1 MLHRIADAIV
11 ERAEEIAFLECL
23 DTGQALRFMSKT
35 ALRGAEN
42 FRYFADL
49 APAARD
55 GKHLPSDTL
64 MNVTTRVPIGPVG
77 VITPWN
83 TPFMLS
89 TWKIAPALAA
99 GCTVVHKPAE
109 LSPITARLLME
120 IAEEAGAVSVMVLDK
135 LPSDVRKAGGV
146 ARTASIRI
154 IQEIMDNVT
163 IPVMAK
169 CRIGHVYEANV
180 LAETNVDMVDESEVL
195 TPADEYHHIWKW
207 DYTTP
212 FVNGARSLGEALR
225 RVEEGAA
232 MIRTK
237 GEPGTGNVAEAI
249 THIKKVNDELR
260 AIKSIYDSGDKQDL
274 VRMARELKVS
284 YQLVEETAK
293 IGRLPVVNFAAG
305 GIATPADAAYLMSLG
320 CDGIFVGSGIFKAED
335 AQERAR
341 AVVLAT
347 TFWEEP
353 DKVKEAQKMIDE
365 RQSLLGLDVKN
376 LELKMQERGGSA

>member
-1 MLHRIADAIV
+1 MIPLSGDIPNSKGEIKESNEMTSVYRGTSTLKRGFAHMLKNGVVMDVTTV
-11 ERAEEIAFLECL
+11 E
-23 DTGQALRFMSKT
+23 QAL
-35 ALRGAEN
+35 
-42 FRYFADL
+42 
-49 APAARD
+49 
-55 GKHLPSDTL
+55 
-64 MNVTTRVPIGPVG
+64 
-77 VITPWN
+77 
-83 TPFMLS
+83 
-89 TWKIAPALAA
+89 
-99 GCTVVHKPAE
+99 
-109 LSPITARLLME
+109 

-180 LAETNVDMVDESEVL
+180 LAETNVDMIDESEVL

-212 FVNGARSLGEALR
+212 FVNGTRSLGEALR

-284 YQLVEETAK
+284 YSLVEETAK

-335 AQERAR
+335 AKERAR

-365 RQSLLGLDVKN
+365 RQSILGLDVKD
-376 LELKMQERGGSA
+376 LELKMQERGGSV

>member
-1 MLHRIADAIV
+1 MIPLSGDIPSAKGAICEKIDSNSIVRGTSTLKRGFAHMLKNGVVMD
-11 ERAEEIAFLECL
+11 
-23 DTGQALRFMSKT
+23 
-35 ALRGAEN
+35 
-42 FRYFADL
+42 
-49 APAARD
+49 
-55 GKHLPSDTL
+55 
-64 MNVTTRVPIGPVG
+64 VTTVEQ
-77 VITPWN
+77 
-83 TPFMLS
+83 
-89 TWKIAPALAA
+89 AQ
-99 GCTVVHKPAE
+99 
-109 LSPITARLLME
+109 

-154 IQEIMDNVT
+154 IEEIMDHVT

-169 CRIGHVYEANV
+169 CRIGHVYEAQV
-180 LAETNVDMVDESEVL
+180 LAETNVDMIDESEVL

-225 RVEEGAA
+225 RIEEGAA

-260 AIKSIYDSGDKQDL
+260 TIKSIYDSGDKQDL

-335 AQERAR
+335 AKERAR

>member
-1 MLHRIADAIV
+1 MIPLSGDIPSAKGAVCEKIDSNSIVRGTSTLKRGFAHMLKNGVVMD
-11 ERAEEIAFLECL
+11 
-23 DTGQALRFMSKT
+23 
-35 ALRGAEN
+35 
-42 FRYFADL
+42 
-49 APAARD
+49 
-55 GKHLPSDTL
+55 
-64 MNVTTRVPIGPVG
+64 VTTVEQ
-77 VITPWN
+77 
-83 TPFMLS
+83 
-89 TWKIAPALAA
+89 AQ
-99 GCTVVHKPAE
+99 
-109 LSPITARLLME
+109 

-154 IQEIMDNVT
+154 IEEIMDHVT

-169 CRIGHVYEANV
+169 CRIGHMYEAKV
-180 LAETNVDMVDESEVL
+180 LDETNVDMIDESEVL

-212 FVNGARSLGEALR
+212 FVNGARSLAEALR

-232 MIRTK
+232 VIRTK

-249 THIKKVNDELR
+249 YHIKKVNEELR
-260 AIKSIYDSGDKQDL
+260 AIKSIYDSDDKQDL
-274 VRMARELKVS
+274 VRMAREFKVS
-284 YQLVEETAK
+284 YDLVEETAK

-353 DKVKEAQKMIDE
+353 DKVKDAQKMIDE

-376 LELKMQERGGSA
+376 LELKMQDRGSTV